1 MEIILAIHNILRWVV
16 LIAGLIA
23 LVMAYRGWLGRRAY
37 EKSDRMPALIYTI
50 SLDIQ
55 VLLGLILYFG
65 RGWINS
71 LTGGNLMDVP
81 QEVRFFAM
89 EHILMMILAVVAA
102 HVGSV
107 VARRA
112 PEAWLKHRRTAI
124 WLTVSFLLVLV
135 GIPWWRPFFP
145 GLG

>member
-16 LIAGLIA
+16 LVLGILA
-23 LVMAYRGWLGRRAY
+23 LVIAYRGWLGRRSY
-37 EKSDRMPALIYTI
+37 EKSDRMPGLLYTI

-81 QEVRFFAM
+81 HEVRFFAV
-89 EHILMMILAVVAA
+89 EHILVMVLAMIAA
-102 HVGSV
+102 HVASV
-107 VARRA
+107 LARRA
-112 PEAWLKHRRTAI
+112 PEAWLKHRRAAI
-124 WLTVSFLLVLV
+124 WFTVSFLLVLV